1 MKKIL
6 ILLLLFTPNFLLAN
20 ELEKILNDA
29 NKYTVKIYNSTDTP
43 FIEDNYQP
51 AAGSG
56 FLIDKVNGLIVTNA
70 HVASYSPSLNRV
82 NFKYSDPIKSKQ
94 VYIDPEI
101 DLAFLKIDPKDIPK
115 NAIEAK
121 LQCKNDY
128 KQGSGVVAFGHPAGK
143 DFTITRGIISAIRYE
158 TDFFEAIQTDAAINR
173 GNSGGPLINI
183 STGEIIGISS
193 FGVEENQ
200 GLNFALPSYS
210 VCKVIELFKN
220 KKDPS
225 PLDLKVIFSN
235 NKEQGKFLRIS
246 EIIKT
251 EDNPL
256 RVGGEI
262 TEIDGK
268 KVENPTQL
276 SNETRGK
283 TNITL
288 KLIRENKT
296 IELKLSPK
304 PKGSVTERVGLIF
317 SNVIIGDKGTS
328 TSLDINQRMNNPQGN
343 LVVQNL
349 RSGPASGK
357 LRKFDVI
364 QYIDGKE
371 FKTIQSLH
379 DYLKDKKEIEIFFRR
394 PSLNE
399 ERKINFTDYFDK
411 IEVKDIK
418 ILKLI
423 FILLGQ
429 IEFGLEILGQF
440 F

>member
-1 MKKIL
+1 MIRFIIPL
-6 ILLLLFTPNFLLAN
+6 IFLLITSAKAN
-20 ELEKILNDA
+20 ELERILDQA

-43 FIEDNYQP
+43 FIEDSYSP
-51 AAGSG
+51 SAGSG
-56 FLIDKVNGLIVTNA
+56 FLIDKTNGLIVTNA

-115 NAIEAK
+115 TAIEAK

-143 DFTITRGIISAIRYE
+143 DFTITRGIISAVRYE

-210 VCKVIELFKN
+210 VCKIIELFKN

-246 EIIKT
+246 EILKS
-251 EDNPL
+251 ENNPL
-256 RVGGEI
+256 RVGDEI

-317 SNVIIGDKGTS
+317 SNVIIGEKGSS
-328 TSLDINQRMNNPQGN
+328 TNLDINQRMNNPQGN

-418 ILKLI
+418 ILK
-423 FILLGQ
+423 F
-429 IEFGLEILGQF
+429 E
-440 F
+440 

>member
-6 ILLLLFTPNFLLAN
+6 ILLLILNPNFLLAN

-43 FIEDNYQP
+43 FIEDSYSP
-51 AAGSG
+51 SAGSG
-56 FLIDKVNGLIVTNA
+56 FLIDKTNGLIVTNA

-115 NAIEAK
+115 TAIEAK

-143 DFTITRGIISAIRYE
+143 DFTITRGIISAVRYE

-210 VCKVIELFKN
+210 VCKIIELFKN

-246 EIIKT
+246 EILKS
-251 EDNPL
+251 ENNPL
-256 RVGGEI
+256 RVGDEI

-317 SNVIIGDKGTS
+317 SNVIIGEKGSS
-328 TSLDINQRMNNPQGN
+328 TNLDINQRMNNPQGN

-379 DYLKDKKEIEIFFRR
+379 NYLKDKKEIEIFFRR

-418 ILKLI
+418 ILK
-423 FILLGQ
+423 F
-429 IEFGLEILGQF
+429 E
-440 F
+440 

>member
-6 ILLLLFTPNFLLAN
+6 ILLLFFNSNFLLAN

-43 FIEDNYQP
+43 FIEDSYSP

-56 FLIDKVNGLIVTNA
+56 FLIDKANGLIVTNA

-193 FGVEENQ
+193 FGVEDNQ

-235 NKEQGKFLRIS
+235 NKEQGKFLKIS
-246 EIIKT
+246 EILKS
-251 EDNPL
+251 ENNPL
-256 RVGGEI
+256 RVGDEI
-262 TEIDGK
+262 IEIDGK

-317 SNVIIGDKGTS
+317 SNIIIGNKGSS

-394 PSLNE
+394 PNLNE

-418 ILKLI
+418 ILK
-423 FILLGQ
+423 F
-429 IEFGLEILGQF
+429 E
-440 F
+440 

>member
-1 MKKIL
+1 MIRFIIPL
-6 ILLLLFTPNFLLAN
+6 IFLLITSVKAN
-20 ELEKILNDA
+20 ELERILDQA

-43 FIEDNYQP
+43 FIEDSYSP
-51 AAGSG
+51 SAGSG
-56 FLIDKVNGLIVTNA
+56 FLIDKTSGLIVTNA

-101 DLAFLKIDPKDIPK
+101 DLAFLQIDPKDIPK

-210 VCKVIELFKN
+210 VCKIIELFKN

-225 PLDLKVIFSN
+225 SLDLKVIFSN
-235 NKEQGKFLRIS
+235 NKEQGKFLKIS
-246 EIIKT
+246 ELLKS
-251 EDNPL
+251 ENNPL
-256 RVGGEI
+256 KVGDEI
-262 TEIDGK
+262 IEIDGK

-317 SNVIIGDKGTS
+317 SNVIIGEKGSS
-328 TSLDINQRMNNPQGN
+328 TNLDINQRMNNPQGN

-418 ILKLI
+418 ILK
-423 FILLGQ
+423 F
-429 IEFGLEILGQF
+429 E
-440 F
+440 

>member
-6 ILLLLFTPNFLLAN
+6 ILLLILNPNFLLAN
-20 ELEKILNDA
+20 ELEKILKDA

-43 FIEDNYQP
+43 FIEDSYSP
-51 AAGSG
+51 SAGSG
-56 FLIDKVNGLIVTNA
+56 FLIDKTNGLIVTNA

-115 NAIEAK
+115 TAIEAK

-143 DFTITRGIISAIRYE
+143 DFTITRGIISAVRYE
-158 TDFFEAIQTDAAINR
+158 TDFFEAIQTDAAINM

-210 VCKVIELFKN
+210 VCKIIELFKN

-235 NKEQGKFLRIS
+235 NKEQGKFLKIS
-246 EIIKT
+246 ELLKS
-251 EDNPL
+251 ENNPL
-256 RVGGEI
+256 KVGDEI
-262 TEIDGK
+262 IEIDGK

-317 SNVIIGDKGTS
+317 SNVIIGEKGSS
-328 TSLDINQRMNNPQGN
+328 TNLDINQRMNNPQGN

-364 QYIDGKE
+364 QYVDGKE

-379 DYLKDKKEIEIFFRR
+379 DYLRDKKEIEIFFRR

-418 ILKLI
+418 ILK
-423 FILLGQ
+423 F
-429 IEFGLEILGQF
+429 E
-440 F
+440 

>member
-1 MKKIL
+1 MIRF
-6 ILLLLFTPNFLLAN
+6 IIPFIFLLITSAKAN

-43 FIEDNYQP
+43 FIEDSYSP

-56 FLIDKVNGLIVTNA
+56 FLIDKANGLIVTNA

-115 NAIEAK
+115 TAIEAK

-193 FGVEENQ
+193 FGVEDNQ

-210 VCKVIELFKN
+210 VCKIIELFKN

-235 NKEQGKFLRIS
+235 NKEQGKFLKIS

-251 EDNPL
+251 ENNPL
-256 RVGGEI
+256 RVGDEI
-262 TEIDGK
+262 IEIDGK

-283 TNITL
+283 ANITL

-364 QYIDGKE
+364 QYVDGKE

-394 PSLNE
+394 PNLNE

-418 ILKLI
+418 ILK
-423 FILLGQ
+423 F
-429 IEFGLEILGQF
+429 E
-440 F
+440 

>member
-1 MKKIL
+1 MTVIRF
-6 ILLLLFTPNFLLAN
+6 IIPFIFLLITSAKAN

-43 FIEDNYQP
+43 FIEDSYSP

-56 FLIDKVNGLIVTNA
+56 FLIDKANGLIVTNA

-115 NAIEAK
+115 TAIEAK

-193 FGVEENQ
+193 FGVEDNQ

-210 VCKVIELFKN
+210 VCKIIELFKN

-235 NKEQGKFLRIS
+235 NKEQGKFLKIS

-251 EDNPL
+251 ENNPL
-256 RVGGEI
+256 RVGDEI
-262 TEIDGK
+262 IEIDGK

-283 TNITL
+283 ANITL

-418 ILKLI
+418 ILK
-423 FILLGQ
+423 F
-429 IEFGLEILGQF
+429 E
-440 F
+440 

>member
-6 ILLLLFTPNFLLAN
+6 ILLLILNPNFLFAN

-43 FIEDNYQP
+43 FIEDSYSP
-51 AAGSG
+51 SAGSG
-56 FLIDKVNGLIVTNA
+56 FLIDKTNGLIVTNA

-115 NAIEAK
+115 TAIEAK

-210 VCKVIELFKN
+210 VCKIIELFKN

-246 EIIKT
+246 EILKS
-251 EDNPL
+251 ESNPL
-256 RVGGEI
+256 KVGDEI
-262 TEIDGK
+262 IEIDGK

-317 SNVIIGDKGTS
+317 SNVIIGEKGSS
-328 TSLDINQRMNNPQGN
+328 TNLDINQRMNNPQGN

-418 ILKLI
+418 ILK
-423 FILLGQ
+423 F
-429 IEFGLEILGQF
+429 E
-440 F
+440 

>member
-6 ILLLLFTPNFLLAN
+6 ILLLILNPNLLLAN

-29 NKYTVKIYNSTDTP
+29 NKYTVKISNSTDTP
-43 FIEDNYQP
+43 FIEDNYSP
-51 AAGSG
+51 SSGSG
-56 FLIDKVNGLIVTNA
+56 FLIDKANGLIVTNA

-115 NAIEAK
+115 TAIEAK

-193 FGVEENQ
+193 FGVEDNQ

-210 VCKVIELFKN
+210 VCKIIELFKN

-235 NKEQGKFLRIS
+235 NKEQGKFLKIS

-251 EDNPL
+251 ENNPL
-256 RVGGEI
+256 RVGDEI
-262 TEIDGK
+262 IEIDGK

-283 TNITL
+283 ANITL

-394 PSLNE
+394 PNLNE

-418 ILKLI
+418 ILK
-423 FILLGQ
+423 F
-429 IEFGLEILGQF
+429 E
-440 F
+440 

>member
-1 MKKIL
+1 MIKFIIPL
-6 ILLLLFTPNFLLAN
+6 IFLLITSAKAN

-43 FIEDNYQP
+43 FIEDSYSP
-51 AAGSG
+51 SAGSG
-56 FLIDKVNGLIVTNA
+56 FLIDKTNGLIVTNA

-115 NAIEAK
+115 TAIEAK

-193 FGVEENQ
+193 FGVEDNQ

-210 VCKVIELFKN
+210 VCKIIELFKN

-235 NKEQGKFLRIS
+235 NKEQGKFLKIS

-251 EDNPL
+251 ENNPL
-256 RVGGEI
+256 RVGDEI
-262 TEIDGK
+262 IEIDGK

-283 TNITL
+283 ANITL

-418 ILKLI
+418 ILK
-423 FILLGQ
+423 F
-429 IEFGLEILGQF
+429 E
-440 F
+440 

>member
-1 MKKIL
+1 MIRFIIPL
-6 ILLLLFTPNFLLAN
+6 IFLLITSVKAN

-43 FIEDNYQP
+43 FIEDSYQP

-56 FLIDKVNGLIVTNA
+56 FLIDKANGLIVTNA

-246 EIIKT
+246 EILKS
-251 EDNPL
+251 ENNPL
-256 RVGGEI
+256 KVGDEI
-262 TEIDGK
+262 IEIDGK

-317 SNVIIGDKGTS
+317 SNIIIGNKGSS

-394 PSLNE
+394 PNLNE

-418 ILKLI
+418 ILK
-423 FILLGQ
+423 F
-429 IEFGLEILGQF
+429 E
-440 F
+440 